1 MGEVMMAVIL
11 AAALVLLVI
20 AFGRSV
26 SAIQDPS
33 DGFGFVIA
41 LVPFSI
47 LLLIVV
53 VMGLFYIEQT
63 QLFLMIVAVGIG
75 GYFGL
80 MSSINSSRMRKTL
93 EATKRASET
102 LAAEQTEKDHRR
114 LRKLLVYR
122 LANLRNSKIA
132 GYDKGWPTIKRN

>member
-1 MGEVMMAVIL
+1 MGEVIMTVIL
-11 AAALVLLVI
+11 AVALVLLLI
-20 AFGRSV
+20 AIGRSF

-33 DGFGFVIA
+33 DGFGFVAA

-47 LLLIVV
+47 LLLIIV

-93 EATKRASET
+93 EATNQASET

-122 LANLRNSKIA
+122 LTNLRNNRIA

>member
-1 MGEVMMAVIL
+1 MGEAMIAVIL

-26 SAIQDPS
+26 SRIQDPA
-33 DGFGFVIA
+33 DGFGFLIA

-53 VMGLFYIEQT
+53 LMGLFYIEQT
-63 QLFLMIVAVGIG
+63 QLFLMIAAVGIG

-80 MSSINSSRMRKTL
+80 MSSITSSRMRKNL
-93 EATKRASET
+93 EDSEQVAKK
-102 LAAEQTEKDHRR
+102 LAAEQAEKDQRR
-114 LRKLLVYR
+114 FRKLLVYR
-122 LANLRNSKIA
+122 LANLRDSKTA
-132 GYDKGWPTIKRN
+132 DDDKS